1 MARSGGNLFLGTA
14 ASVFALAWWACP
26 PASAQQTPQAAAA
39 ASSDDDEIIVTAQ
52 KREQNVLDVG
62 ISVSALSQSD
72 LNEQRIQELSD
83 LDATLPNVAVKNQIP
98 GAIPVISIR
107 GVGLDDFSSTNN
119 PAAGIYVDEVFL
131 SSLAL
136 MSSDFYDL
144 QRVEVLRGPQGTL
157 YGGSSEGGTLRF
169 IMPTPSLTT

>member
-1 MARSGGNLFLGTA
+1 MARSGRSNLLLGTA
-14 ASVFALAWWACP
+14 ATVFALAWSACM
-26 PASAQQTPQAAAA
+26 PAVAQQTPQPA
-39 ASSDDDEIIVTAQ
+39 ASSTGDDEIIVTAQ

-83 LDATLPNVAVKNQIP
+83 LNATLPNVAVKNQIP

-157 YGGSSEGGTLRF
+157 YGRNTSTRCRS
-169 IMPTPSLTT
+169 